1 MKTRI
6 IPLVALLLTAFTATA
21 GDIED
26 TLKVYR
32 MNFSTKID
40 HLKFSGYCKVEVV
53 NDTVEY
59 LECFDPTSSSS
70 SMPKGVTYG
79 YRSNHGK
86 YNHFSLEANPGVGKM
101 RLHLVMDASTTIYAE
116 DYAQVD
122 VVCPAQLVKM
132 TVATEDYSKVT
143 IHALQ
148 GVDTIRARRISL
160 KAEDYSSVSL
170 QTPTFADDLLFKAT
184 DYAKVNVAYC
194 LGTNLRTVEEDR
206 AKVTVTMLNVTNTM
220 FEGENEDVVE
230 WEDDSEE
237 SPSRVR
243 ELVEERKARAQWHSD
258 DFRIDFL
265 WGFLNWGDKPYN
277 GLLRMDGGY
286 ALNTTFSSYQLEAV
300 YYPFVNNHWHL
311 GIGLGYTSDV
321 FKFVDPY
328 VCVAPDATGVTTFSN
343 SVNYGL
349 APGSEMSSRLVA
361 RYVTLPIMVRW
372 EPSSHSDFFIGLAAI
387 PGLNYNNSHTG
398 MKHRCDN
405 GDEVRTWRDNTTN
418 VMNPFRLDARLS
430 IGLPNIYA
438 YLQMATVP
446 LNTGMDKEVYPIK
459 LGIAISLGEDD

>member
-1 MKTRI
+1 MKAKI
-6 IPLVALLLTAFTATA
+6 ISLVALLMLAFSATA
-21 GDIED
+21 NGDTDD

-79 YRSNHGK
+79 YRSSHGK
-86 YNHFSLEANPGVGKM
+86 FNYFSLEANPGVGRM
-101 RLHLVMDASTTIYAE
+101 RLHLLMDASTTIYAE

-143 IHALQ
+143 IYALQ

-184 DYAKVNVAYC
+184 DYAKVNVDYC
-194 LGTNLRTVEEDR
+194 FGTNLRTVEEDR
-206 AKVTVTMLNVTNTM
+206 AKVNVTMLNVTNTM

-277 GLLRMDGGY
+277 GLMRMGGSY
-286 ALNTTFSSYQLEAV
+286 ALNTSFSSYQIEAV
-300 YYPFVNNHWHL
+300 YYPFVNDHWHL
-311 GIGLGYTSDV
+311 GIGLGYASDV
-321 FKFVDPY
+321 FKFVDDY
-328 VCVAPDATGVTTFSN
+328 VYLGADPTGATTF
-343 SVNYGL
+343 V
-349 APGSEMSSRLVA
+349 SEIPLEGDCSTRLVA
-361 RYVTLPIMVRW
+361 RYVYLPLVVRW
-372 EPSSHSDFFIGLAAI
+372 EPSSSSDFFIGLAAI
-387 PGLNYNNSHTG
+387 PGLNYNNRRTG
-398 MKHRCDN
+398 MKY
-405 GDEVRTWRDNTTN
+405 RTVYNDGNSTRHADAAR

-430 IGLPNIYA
+430 IGVPNFYA
-438 YLQMATVP
+438 YLQMPTIP
-446 LNTGMDKEVYPIK
+446 MNTGMDKDVYPIK
-459 LGIAISLGEDD
+459 LGIAISLGDDD